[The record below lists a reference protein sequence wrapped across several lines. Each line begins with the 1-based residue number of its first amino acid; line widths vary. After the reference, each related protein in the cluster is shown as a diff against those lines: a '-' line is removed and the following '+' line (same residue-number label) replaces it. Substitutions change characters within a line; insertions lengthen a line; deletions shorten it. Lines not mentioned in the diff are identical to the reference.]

1 MNHKFLPLLIMVL
14 LQMSSAY
21 GQSVSIGSTTT
32 SNAGLSITPPANS
45 SGRNMIF
52 RSEGDVDR
60 FEIRTDG
67 NSWVLAN
74 ANDGANFI
82 GAVIGF
88 GTYVYTDFF
97 VTGCQKLR
105 IMDHPLD
112 PANKTLQHSCLEGPE
127 VLNVYSGS
135 VTLDENGEAIV
146 NLPDYFEAINKD
158 YRYQLTAIGGA
169 APSLHIAEE
178 IADNTFK
185 VGGGVAGMK
194 ISWEVMGVR
203 NDPYFRDNPY
213 QVVKEKTAA
222 QKGKYFY
229 PQGYGQSVDK
239 IYIQIGHY

>member
-1 MNHKFLPLLIMVL
+1 MIL
-14 LQMSSAY
+14 LQMSNVY
-21 GQSVSIGSTTT
+21 GQGVSIGSTTT
-32 SNAGLSITPPANS
+32 SNAGLSITPPSGGANRS
-45 SGRNMIF
+45 MMF
-52 RSEGDVDR
+52 RSTADNDI
-60 FEIRTDG
+60 FEVRTDG
-67 NSWVLAN
+67 NSWVLAD
-74 ANDGANFI
+74 ASDGANFF
-82 GAVIGF
+82 GAVVGF

-97 VTGCQKLR
+97 VTGAKNF

-135 VTLDENGEAIV
+135 ITLDEDGTAIV

-178 IADNTFK
+178 IVDNTFK
-185 VGGGVAGMK
+185 IGGGVAGMK
-194 ISWEVMGVR
+194 VSWEVMGVR

-229 PQGYGQSVDK
+229 PQGYGESTDK
-239 IYIQIGHY
+239 SMYR

>member
-1 MNHKFLPLLIMVL
+1 MNHKFLPLILIAFL
-14 LQMSSAY
+14 LCSTLQA
-21 GQSVSIGSTTT
+21 QNVSIGSTTT
-32 SNAGLSITPPANS
+32 SNAGLSITPPPNS

-60 FEIRTDG
+60 FELRTDA

-74 ANDGANFI
+74 ASDGANFI

-97 VTGCQKLR
+97 VTGAKNF

-135 VTLDENGEAIV
+135 VALDENGEAIV

-169 APSLHIAEE
+169 APGLHIAEE
-178 IADNTFK
+178 ITENSFK
-185 VGGGVAGMK
+185 IAGGAAGMK

-203 NDPYFRDNPY
+203 NDPYFRDKPY
-213 QVVKEKTAA
+213 QVVKEKSAA
-222 QKGKYFY
+222 NKGKYYY
-229 PQGYGQSVDK
+229 PQGYGQPVDK
-239 IYIQIGHY
+239 TIGQ